1 MHKIIQIIPVKYTD
15 NDDVVVCGL
24 DANGTLWYINWDSY
38 NKVTWKKMMDSPRKI
53 INQNDPTTN

>member
-15 NDDVVVCGL
+15 NDDVVVYGL
-24 DANGTLWYINWDSY
+24 DENGTLWYINWDSY